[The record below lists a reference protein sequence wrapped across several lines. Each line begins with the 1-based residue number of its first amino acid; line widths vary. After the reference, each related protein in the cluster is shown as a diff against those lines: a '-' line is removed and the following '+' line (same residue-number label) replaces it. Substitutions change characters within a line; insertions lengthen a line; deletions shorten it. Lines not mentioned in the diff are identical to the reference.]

1 MNETVHHPGRL
12 ITIEGGEGA
21 GKSTV
26 IAALIAALEARG
38 LVVHSAREPG
48 GTAVGE
54 AVRELV
60 LNPVWHQRLC
70 AESELLLM
78 FAARAQLVRERILPA
93 LAAGEVVVSD
103 RFTDASFAYQGG
115 ARGQPWERIR
125 ELERW
130 AACDLQPDLTFLLDL
145 PVAVGR
151 ARISAR
157 GESDR
162 MEREQDAFF
171 ERVHLAYL
179 RRAEEFPERIRVID
193 ASQNQ
198 AQVAQAV
205 LAELNRFWPPPGKTP

>member
-1 MNETVHHPGRL
+1 MTKPAVTPGRL

-26 IAALIAALEARG
+26 IAALLGALEARG
-38 LVVHSAREPG
+38 LSVQSAREPG

-60 LNPVWHQRLC
+60 LSPLWHGQIC

-93 LAAGEVVVSD
+93 LAAGQYVVSD

-115 ARGQPWERIR
+115 ARGQPWQRIR

-130 AACDLQPDLTFLLDL
+130 AACDLQPDLTFLLDV

-151 ARISAR
+151 ARIVAR

-171 ERVHLAYL
+171 EQVHQAYH
-179 RRAEEFPERIRVID
+179 RRAAECPGRFRIID
-193 ASQNQ
+193 ASQSQ
-198 AQVAQAV
+198 SWVATAV
-205 LAELNRFWPPPGKTP
+205 LAELECWWQSLGADA

>member
-1 MNETVHHPGRL
+1 MSKPAVSPGRL

-26 IAALIAALEARG
+26 IAALIGALEARG
-38 LVVHSAREPG
+38 LVVQSAREPG
-48 GTAVGE
+48 GTPVGE

-60 LNPVWHQRLC
+60 LSPVWHERIC

-78 FAARAQLVRERILPA
+78 FAARAQLLRERILPA
-93 LAAGEVVVSD
+93 LAAGEFVVSD

-130 AACDLQPDLTFLLDL
+130 AACDLQPDLTFLLDV
-145 PVAVGR
+145 PVAIGR
-151 ARISAR
+151 ARIAAR

-171 ERVHLAYL
+171 ERVHQAYH
-179 RRAEEFPERIRVID
+179 RRAAECPGRFRIID
-193 ASQNQ
+193 ASQSQ
-198 AQVAQAV
+198 AQVATDV
-205 LAELNRFWPPPGKTP
+205 LAELERWWQSLDAAT